1 LLELYFPCG
10 KNRDKKIV
18 IQNPAK
24 SCKTAHSAGTA
35 GHRNVKKNLK
45 CLQPSL
51 VGFHLLTKFDGFKP
65 HGMQRIFTL
74 LLVLLAFG
82 AARAQQLPAA
92 AATPDVLTLKE
103 TEHDFGK
110 IPQGKPVYYNF
121 EVVNSGTT
129 PLVLEDVHASCGC
142 TTPEWSRDP
151 IAPGATAVI
160 RVGYNAAA
168 EGFFEKPI
176 TINVAGQMK
185 QMKIK
190 GTVWRAPEGPAPA
203 NSSVQFLKKQT
214 L

>member
-1 LLELYFPCG
+1 VDRITE
-10 KNRDKKIV
+10 
-18 IQNPAK
+18 
-24 SCKTAHSAGTA
+24 
-35 GHRNVKKNLK
+35 NVKKNRK

-51 VGFHLLTKFDGFKP
+51 AGIHLLTKFDGFKP

-74 LLVLLAFG
+74 LLVMLAFG
-82 AARAQQLPAA
+82 AARAQQLPATPP
-92 AATPDVLTLKE
+92 ATPEVLTLKE
-103 TEHDFGK
+103 AEHDFGK

-121 EVVNSGTT
+121 EVINAGTT
-129 PLVLEDVHASCGC
+129 PLVLDDIHASCGC

-151 IAPGATAVI
+151 IAPGATATI
-160 RVGYNAAA
+160 RVGYNAMA
-168 EGFFEKPI
+168 EGYFEKPI

-185 QMKIK
+185 QLKIK